1 MICPGRPS
9 PERMIVFLQKLLKA
23 PPRDLL
29 LILDNLKV
37 YKAKVVREWLEEN
50 ANRSDVFS
58 LSLCYR
64 ELSPFE
70 YCNGDL
76 KREIQCGVL
85 PTDLG
90 ELEQP
95 MLGTSRHG
103 QKALRRV
110 RASAKHR
117 NSIYVAKLHCNWA
130 GSTAGTLAP

>member
-1 MICPGRPS
+1 PS

-37 YKAKVVREWLEEN
+37 YEAKVVRQWLEEN

-58 LSLCYR
+58 LPPCYR

-70 YCNGDL
+70 YCNGNL
-76 KREIQCGVL
+76 KRDIQCGV
-85 PTDLG
+85 PPPDLG
-90 ELEQP
+90 ELTPP
-95 MLGTSRHG
+95 MLGISRRG
-103 QKALRRV
+103 QKKLRRV
-110 RASAKHR
+110 RANAKHR

-130 GSTAGTLAP
+130 GSTAGTRVP